1 MTFHGPG
8 QLVGYPIVNLAYH
21 RRDIH
26 WYLRKLEGTLIE
38 LLRRFG
44 IEASRVE
51 GLTGVWVGS
60 AKIATIGIKVSRC
73 VTMHGFA
80 LNVNT
85 DLQLF
90 DYIVP
95 CGIHGRTVTSMQR
108 LLGREIPLAE
118 VADEYGRVFARE
130 FGLRIENTESVGWLR
145 NQLAQLNLESRSA
158 SESVSV

>member
-8 QLVGYPIVNLAYH
+8 QLVGYPVVNLADH
-21 RRDIH
+21 RKDIH

-44 IEASRVE
+44 IEALRVE

-60 AKIATIGIKVSRC
+60 AKMAAIGIEVSC
-73 VTMHGFA
+73 WMTMHGFA

-85 DLQLF
+85 DLRFF
-90 DYIVP
+90 DYVIP

-108 LLGREIPLAE
+108 LLGREVPLTE
-118 VADEYGRVFARE
+118 VADE
-130 FGLRIENTESVGWLR
+130 
-145 NQLAQLNLESRSA
+145 
-158 SESVSV
+158 